1 VQILA
6 TQGGSSARLFARKL
20 LTVNK
25 RLLSKVERRIL
36 GGTTRA
42 VSTHNML
49 RIALL
54 LSLCACTL
62 AAQTGSLTDERIVD
76 LHKGGLSEDEL
87 LHRIVSAPAIQFDL
101 TPAWTDYMLKS
112 GISENVIKAMSARE
126 SGSAAIGSLSPPA
139 AIAPVRAAPAD
150 QSLMPIEIGVY
161 YRDNGGQWRLLSPEP
176 VNWQTGGVVK
186 RVTTLGVIKG
196 DINGRLR
203 KASSP
208 THLMVPIELYVNCPE
223 GSGITEYQLVRM
235 HEHPNAREFRTV
247 TGGIFH
253 VSGGAKRDELDFES
267 SQMGGRSYLVKL
279 STLDPGEYGVLPPG
293 GYYGGSNASAQM
305 GRMYTFSV
313 R

>member
-1 VQILA
+1 MQILA
-6 TQGGSSARLFARKL
+6 TLGGSSARLFARKL

-25 RLLSKVERRIL
+25 RLLSNVELGIL

-42 VSTHNML
+42 VSTHSML

-54 LSLCACTL
+54 LSLCSCTL

-87 LHRIVSAPAIQFDL
+87 LRRIASAQAIQFDL

-112 GISENVIKAMSARE
+112 GISENVIKAMSTRE

-139 AIAPVRAAPAD
+139 AVAPVRAAD
-150 QSLMPIEIGVY
+150 QSLMPTELGVY
-161 YRDNGGQWRLLSPEP
+161 YRDSSGQWRLLSPEP

-186 RVTTLGVIKG
+186 HVTTLGLVKE

-208 THLMVPIELYVNCPE
+208 THLTVPIDLYVNCPE
-223 GSGITEYQLVRM
+223 GSGITEYQLVKM
-235 HEHPNAREFRTV
+235 HEHPNAREFRTL
-247 TGGIFH
+247 TGGVFH

-267 SQMGGRSYLVKL
+267 NPMGGRSYLVKL
-279 STLDPGEYGVLPPG
+279 SGLEPGEYGVLPPG